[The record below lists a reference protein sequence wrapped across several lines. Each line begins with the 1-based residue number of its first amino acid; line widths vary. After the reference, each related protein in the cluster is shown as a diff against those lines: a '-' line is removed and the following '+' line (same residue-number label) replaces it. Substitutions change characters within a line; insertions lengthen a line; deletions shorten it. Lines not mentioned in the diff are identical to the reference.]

1 MMRGIMRFVISLA
14 AAALFA
20 TAASAQDVAGFYK
33 GKTVRII
40 VGFSAGGGYD
50 HYARVLSRHIGRHI
64 PGNPNVIVQNMP
76 GAASLNSVRYVATA
90 APIDG
95 TVINAFNPGL
105 ITQSVTVPQKIG
117 ANFLDFAWLGSV
129 TEDFRVCHTWNGTGI
144 KDWQDLLKR
153 PQVNFGV
160 TGVGTS
166 SYIDSKMLSDLFG
179 VNVRQVT
186 GYPGSTEK
194 RIAIERG
201 ELDGDCIGWTS
212 VPEHW
217 VRENKVTVHLRFS
230 RTLVADMPATSLVAR
245 DVLTD
250 NRKRQILDLL
260 TASSVVGRP
269 YIVPKAVP
277 ADRQAAL
284 RSAFEATLK
293 DPEFVAEITKQRLT
307 IAPMTAPEIEAF
319 LKELYQ
325 TPADVVEATRKM
337 SGD

>member
-1 MMRGIMRFVISLA
+1 MKFVSSLA
-14 AAALFA
+14 VFALCA
-20 TAASAQDVAGFYK
+20 TPVAAQDVAGFYK
-33 GKTVRII
+33 GKTVRIV

-64 PGNPNVIVQNMP
+64 PGQPNVIVQNMP

-90 APIDG
+90 APTDG

-160 TGVGTS
+160 TGVGTA

-179 VNVRQVT
+179 VHVRQVT

-212 VPEHW
+212 VPANW
-217 VRENKVTVHLRFS
+217 VSEKKVTVHLRFS
-230 RTLVADMPATSLVAR
+230 RKLVGDMPATSLVAR

-250 NRKRQILDLL
+250 ERKRRILDLL

-277 ADRQAAL
+277 ADRTAAL
-284 RSAFEATLK
+284 RTAFEATLK
-293 DPEFVAEITKQRLT
+293 DPEFVAEVEKQRLT
-307 IAPMTAPEIEAF
+307 IAPMAAPEIEVF
-319 LKELYQ
+319 LKELYK
-325 TPADVVEATRKM
+325 TPADVIEATRKI

>member
-1 MMRGIMRFVISLA
+1 MRRTIVSAVTLA
-14 AAALFA
+14 AVITGAPGAHGA
-20 TAASAQDVAGFYK
+20 TASADFYQ
-33 GKTVRII
+33 GKVMRII

-64 PGNPNVIVQNMP
+64 PGQPNVIVQNMP

-90 APIDG
+90 APTDG

-144 KDWQDLLKR
+144 KDWPDLLKR
-153 PQVNFGV
+153 QQVNFGV
-160 TGVGTS
+160 TGVGTA

-179 VNVRQVT
+179 VDVRQVT

-217 VRENKVTVHLRFS
+217 VRENKITIHLRFS
-230 RTLVADMPATSLVAR
+230 RRLIGGIPESAHVAR
-245 DVLTD
+245 DLLPD
-250 NRKRQILDLL
+250 ERKKQILDVV
-260 TASSVVGRP
+260 TAPSVIGRP
-269 YIVPKAVP
+269 YIVPKSVP
-277 ADRQAAL
+277 ADRLQAL
-284 RSAFEATLK
+284 RAAFNATMTDK
-293 DPEFVAEITKQRLT
+293 EFVAEIEKQRLT
-307 IAPMTAPEIEAF
+307 VTPMDHAEVEAF
-319 LKELYQ
+319 IKKFYKSS
-325 TPADVVEATRKM
+325 PDVVAAAKSI

>member
-1 MMRGIMRFVISLA
+1 MIRVVSLLA
-14 AAALFA
+14 AMGLSA
-20 TAASAQDVAGFYK
+20 TAAVAQDVAGFYR
-33 GKTVRII
+33 GKTVRIV

-90 APIDG
+90 APTDG

-117 ANFLDFAWLGSV
+117 ANFLDFAWLGSI

-144 KDWQDLLKR
+144 KDWQDLLR
-153 PQVNFGV
+153 RRQVNFGV
-160 TGVGTS
+160 TGVGTA

-201 ELDGDCIGWTS
+201 EIDGDCIGWTS
-212 VPEHW
+212 VPEPW
-217 VRENKVTVHLRFS
+217 VREKKITVHLRFS
-230 RTLVADMPATSLVAR
+230 PKLVGDMPATALVAR

-250 NRKRQILDLL
+250 SRSRQVLDLL
-260 TASSVVGRP
+260 TASSLVGRP

-277 ADRQAAL
+277 ADRIAAL
-284 RSAFEATLK
+284 RAAFEATLT
-293 DPEFVAEITKQRLT
+293 DREFVAEVDKQRLT
-307 IAPMTAPEIEAF
+307 IAPMTAPAIEAF
-319 LKELYQ
+319 LKEIYR
-325 TPADVVEATRKM
+325 TPADVVEATRKI

>member
-1 MMRGIMRFVISLA
+1 MKSLHFLA
-14 AAALFA
+14 MVALFA
-20 TAASAQDVAGFYK
+20 TPAKAQDVADFYK
-33 GKTVRII
+33 GKTVRIV

-50 HYARVLSRHIGRHI
+50 HYARVLSRHIGRHL
-64 PGNPNVIVQNMP
+64 PGQPNVIVQNMP
-76 GAASLNSVRYVATA
+76 GAASLNSVRFLATG
-90 APIDG
+90 APTDG

-105 ITQSVTVPQKIG
+105 ITQSLTAAKKVAT
-117 ANFLDFAWLGSV
+117 NFLDFAWLGSV

-160 TGVGTS
+160 TGVGTA

-212 VPEHW
+212 VPEPW
-217 VRENKVTVHLRFS
+217 VREKKVTVHLRFS

-245 DVLTD
+245 DMLTD
-250 NRKRQILDLL
+250 PRKQQILDLL
-260 TASSVVGRP
+260 TASSIVGRP
-269 YIVPKAVP
+269 YIAPRAVP
-277 ADRQAAL
+277 ADRLAAL
-284 RSAFEATLK
+284 RTAFAETLN
-293 DPEFVAEITKQRLT
+293 DPEFVAEIHKQRLT
-307 IAPMTAPEIEAF
+307 IAPMGPPEIEDF
-319 LKELYQ
+319 LKTLYQ
-325 TPADVVEATRKM
+325 TPADVVEATRKI

>member
-1 MMRGIMRFVISLA
+1 MTLASSLA
-14 AAALFA
+14 ALALFA
-20 TAASAQDVAGFYK
+20 TAASAAAQDVAGFYK

-64 PGNPNVIVQNMP
+64 PGQPNVIVQNMP
-76 GAASLNSVRYVATA
+76 GAASLNSVRHVATV
-90 APIDG
+90 APADG
-95 TVINAFNPGL
+95 TAINAFNPGL
-105 ITQSVTVPQKIG
+105 ITQSVTAPKKIG
-117 ANFLDFAWLGSV
+117 VNFLEFGWLGSV

-179 VNVRQVT
+179 VKVRQVT

-212 VPEHW
+212 VPAQW
-217 VRENKVTVHLRFS
+217 VQDKKVTIHLRFS
-230 RTLVADMPATSLVAR
+230 RTLVGDMPATSLVAR
-245 DVLTD
+245 DVLKD
-250 NRKRQILDLL
+250 EGKRKVLDLL

-277 ADRQAAL
+277 ADRLAAL
-284 RSAFEATLK
+284 RTAFAATLK
-293 DPEFVAEITKQRLT
+293 DPEFVADVAKQRLT
-307 IAPMTAPEIEAF
+307 IAPMTAPAIETF
-319 LKELYQ
+319 LKELYK
-325 TPADVVEATRKM
+325 TPSDVVEATRKI